1 MYPAGYF
8 VHLLFVIGRQRDL
21 RIEDLLRPLGVSL
34 AAQRVLRA
42 VRRYGSVTM
51 GELADFAIIDR
62 TTLTR
67 IVDQLVAKGF
77 IERSKPASDRR
88 KVTLTLTEA
97 GEEAHAAMVRVI
109 SRDNDDLLRDLP
121 EKDLRTAVRLQ
132 QRIVTRLVGDEQLL
146 RRLLW
151 LE

>member
-1 MYPAGYF
+1 MYPTGYF
-8 VHLLFVIGRQRDL
+8 LHLLFVIGRQRDL
-21 RIEDLLRPLGVSL
+21 RIEALLRPMKVSL

-42 VRRYGSVTM
+42 IRRYGAITM

-67 IVDQLVAKGF
+67 VVDQLVEKEF
-77 IERSKPASDRR
+77 IERSRPVGDRR
-88 KVTLTLTEA
+88 KLTLTLTEA
-97 GEEAHAAMVRVI
+97 GEEAHARMVRAI
-109 SRDNDDLLRDLP
+109 SSDNEALLRDLP
-121 EKDLRTAVRLQ
+121 EIDLRTAVRLQ
-132 QRIVTRLVGDEQLL
+132 RRIVTRLVADEQLA